1 MFIFTY
7 LRIAKPSFQLTV
19 NSGFRKVD
27 FSGLVNIII
36 VRRIHFMN
44 TYE

>member
-27 FSGLVNIII
+27 I
-36 VRRIHFMN
+36 RILMN
-44 TYE
+44 RKYVGVTVCSEA